1 MHLYVYWYNRHI
13 INKQRYSK
21 METREITISIDTDWT
36 IEGNRL
42 HGKLINDIKAVRET
56 TGLGIR
62 EAKDFVLR
70 NSVRTFTVSFPFSDS
85 VEYLKERGYIVASKD
100 DIGDLLEKA
109 SRMALKVG
117 RPDVAIAIN
126 NVMAKLG

>member
-1 MHLYVYWYNRHI
+1 
-13 INKQRYSK
+13 

-36 IEGNRL
+36 IERSWLN
-42 HGKLINDIKAVRET
+42 GKLINDIKAVRQT
-56 TGLGIR
+56 TGLGIKD
-62 EAKDFVLR
+62 AKDFVLR
-70 NSVRTFTVSFPFSDS
+70 NSVRTFTVPFPYSDS